1 MDCYMVRRSGQILV
15 LDSFNRSN
23 GYLGTAET
31 GQPWLTGGIATTA
44 WDIYSN
50 KAMRHSSTDS
60 VNDVAYID
68 CGRSNVTVNA
78 NITMGSYNSGM
89 RLIARM
95 SGTDINNSMSFYFD
109 SAGGIRIYK
118 RISGVETS
126 LAVGTYSVTV
136 GSAYACSFSCKG
148 NDFSVSIGGAVVLTA
163 TDYNA
168 LKTNT
173 RVGMFIPI
181 YSAFPFN
188 TDFMDNFSTKG

>member
-1 MDCYMVRRSGQILV
+1 MIRRSGQILV
-15 LDSFNRSN
+15 SDSFNRSN
-23 GYLGTAET
+23 GYLGTSET
-31 GQPWLTGGIATTA
+31 GQSWLTGGVSTTA
-44 WDIYSN
+44 WDVYSN

-68 CGRSNVTVNA
+68 CGRSNVTVSA

-95 SGTDINNSMSFYFD
+95 SGANINNCMSFHFD

-118 RISGVETS
+118 RISAVETS

-136 GSAYACSFSCKG
+136 GSAYACSFTCKG
-148 NDFSVSIGGAVVLTA
+148 NEFSVSINGSSVLSAV
-163 TDYNA
+163 DDNA
-168 LKTNT
+168 LKSNT
-173 RVGMFIPI
+173 MVGMFIPI

-188 TDFMDNFSTKG
+188 TDFMDNFVAKG